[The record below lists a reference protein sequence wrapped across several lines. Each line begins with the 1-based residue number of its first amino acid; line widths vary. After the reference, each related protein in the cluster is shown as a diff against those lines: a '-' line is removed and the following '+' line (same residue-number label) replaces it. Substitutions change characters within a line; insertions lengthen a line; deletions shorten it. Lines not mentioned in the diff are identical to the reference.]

1 MRSCE
6 DAGARL
12 GSRLQPCNPPAK
24 CERIVVRVLAR
35 LRGKCNE
42 CTFRCKVQVGR
53 VFPADNPVVHMRQT
67 GIIQY
72 VEW

>member
-1 MRSCE
+1 MKMLAPAWEAGCSLVIPQQNVNELSC
-6 DAGARL
+6 GF
-12 GSRLQPCNPPAK
+12 
-24 CERIVVRVLAR
+24 LAR
-35 LRGKCNE
+35 MRGKCNE

>member
-1 MRSCE
+1 MKML
-6 DAGARL
+6 APARETRC
-12 GSRLQPCNPPAK
+12 SFVIPPAK

-35 LRGKCNE
+35 LRGKCKG
-42 CTFRCKVQVGR
+42 CAFRCKVQVGR